1 MEVEEV
7 KEDLRERETRAKE
20 SMMDASKIAQ
30 ELQAE
35 QEQSGLLESET
46 KNLETI
52 VKNLHVSKLY
62 HGHYKSNLCI

>member
-1 MEVEEV
+1 M
-7 KEDLRERETRAKE
+7 KEDLRERETRAKG
-20 SMMDASKIAQ
+20 SMNASNIAQ

-62 HGHYKSNLCI
+62 YGHN

>member
-1 MEVEEV
+1 M
-7 KEDLRERETRAKE
+7 KEDLRERETRAKG
-20 SMMDASKIAQ
+20 SMNASKIAQ

-62 HGHYKSNLCI
+62 HGHDESNLCI

>member
-1 MEVEEV
+1 
-7 KEDLRERETRAKE
+7 
-20 SMMDASKIAQ
+20 MDASKIAQ

-62 HGHYKSNLCI
+62 HGHFESNLCI